1 MIAVE
6 ALMAGKKKPRA
17 NNTGLELV
25 WPDRGD
31 DMLATGT
38 SEKMYRRYKPDL
50 VYLSGEPG
58 NTLSYARHLPHD
70 VKFLVMQ
77 LIEGAPIVNTR
88 WRQIL
93 ARVDNVA
100 ATKYGAEALLNATGR
115 TFPWV
120 YTGVDHDVFN
130 VTGTRDDLRKYH
142 HIEDKFLVMCV
153 AQNVRRKQLTRLI
166 EAISILRYRHR
177 RNDILLYLHSS
188 PFQDHWLEGWNLIE
202 MEQAFGIADITIHD
216 PRLVP
221 GLHHFTPERTNRLD
235 LPGLAEM
242 YNMADLFVLP
252 SQVEGFGMPIA
263 EAMACGLPVAV
274 TKYAAGWEVASPA
287 GKGLPVHDW
296 EIHKSGQKYGNVK
309 PDDIAD
315 VILKLQRNPNELK
328 RMREAG
334 LQRAQDFQWSDFQS
348 TLVNEADRILSG
360 DQASG
365 NDGQE
370 EDTGEAAQAAHERL
384 RQVAPSNPATGLG
397 LQPEG

>member
-1 MIAVE
+1 
-6 ALMAGKKKPRA
+6 MAGKRKPRA

-25 WPDRGD
+25 WPMAGD

-38 SEKMYRRYKPDL
+38 LRRMYKRFKPDL
-50 VYLSGEPG
+50 VHFAGEPG

-70 VKFLVMQ
+70 ANVLVMQ
-77 LIEGAPIVNTR
+77 MVEGAPIVNTR
-88 WRQIL
+88 WRQVL

-100 ATKYGAEALLNATGR
+100 ATEYGAKALLEATGR
-115 TFPWV
+115 RFPWV

-166 EAISILRYRHR
+166 EAISILRYRHK

-216 PRLVP
+216 PRLAP

-235 LPGLAEM
+235 LPGLVEM

-287 GKGLPVHDW
+287 GRGLPVHDW
-296 EIHKSGQKYGNVK
+296 EIHKSGQKYGNVD
-309 PDDIAD
+309 PNDIAD
-315 VILKLQRNPNELK
+315 VILKLVRTPNELK

-334 LQRAQDFQWSDFQS
+334 LKRAQDFQWSAYES
-348 TLVNEADRILSG
+348 TLVSEADRILSG
-360 DQASG
+360 DQASST
-365 NDGQE
+365 DGQA
-370 EDTGEAAQAAHERL
+370 EDTREAAQEANDRSAEVAQARSAA
-384 RQVAPSNPATGLG
+384 GLG
-397 LQPEG
+397 L